1 MTTDGDIRDQLPEP
15 QRAQPR
21 CFQCQRPYTPKPDAD
36 GCTRFCSDRCR
47 CDFDAGL
54 SPGSEGLDC
63 QEAAATDG
71 TPEPADPTSRA
82 TAPDGAV
89 DPEPE
94 PAKRRPRARPAQNTY
109 TGHLA
114 RHAAEAWAKPALV
127 EELQRDQRQFD
138 PFSITKWK
146 VAAGGDPGYLPK
158 TQMRMGTTGF
168 WITCARC
175 SAEFESKGLKHCE
188 KCRTMPAGKQA
199 GALGAQISARSR
211 CRRCR
216 VALPN
221 PVESQWSAF
230 CSRDCYTRFYRCHC
244 LVCQEETEA
253 RSPKAGK
260 DLNLCGRKCR
270 TAYEGNRAKY
280 QFLGG
285 QTGGQTGGR
294 HRDSQIPADSESYA
308 HSTRTFSGVQS
319 AGPVNLVGRRNP
331 WDGKLDPDLAAA
343 ILETEVGRQGRGA
356 VMADIVPDG
365 KWPGMRR
372 VVLPDGSLSDM
383 LNPVR
388 AQDLALA
395 VVDEIPVR
403 EAVREGV
410 QEGRG
415 HPDSQNRPE
424 GESYAHSIRVHPGV
438 QSTTPTDIPAGPI
451 GWPGI
456 GSPPAGPVGVTGT
469 M

>member
-1 MTTDGDIRDQLPEP
+1 MSTETDFMGPTGTASAEDG
-15 QRAQPR
+15 RAFAS
-21 CFQCQRPYTPKPDAD
+21 CFMCERTPKPDAD
-36 GCTRFCSDRCR
+36 GCTRFCSPRCR
-47 CDFDAGL
+47 DDFDAGL
-54 SPGSEGLDC
+54 PPGSGRLDC
-63 QEAAATDG
+63 QEAAAEEG
-71 TPEPADPTSRA
+71 KPETVDPAGGA

-89 DPEPE
+89 DPEP
-94 PAKRRPRARPAQNTY
+94 ARRRPRAKPAQSTY

-114 RHAAEAWAKPALV
+114 RHAAEAWANTALV
-127 EELQRDQRQFD
+127 KELQGDQRQFD
-138 PFSITKWK
+138 PFAITKWK
-146 VAAGGDPGYLPK
+146 VIAGGNPGYLP
-158 TQMRMGTTGF
+158 TTPMRMGATGF
-168 WITCARC
+168 WIPCARC
-175 SAEFESKGLKHCE
+175 GAEFESKGLKHCE

-199 GALGAQISARSR
+199 ATTLGVQTNARSR

-253 RSPKAGK
+253 RSPKVGK

-285 QTGGQTGGR
+285 QTGGQSGGGYR
-294 HRDSQIPADSESYA
+294 SSQIPADSESCA

-343 ILETEVGRQGRGA
+343 ILEVEVGRSGREA

-365 KWPGMRR
+365 EWPDMRR
-372 VVLPDGSLSDM
+372 VVLPDGSLSDR
-383 LNPVR
+383 LNGVR
-388 AQDLALA
+388 ATDLALA
-395 VVDEIPVR
+395 VVDEIPG
-403 EAVREGV
+403 REGLR
-410 QEGRG
+410 EGRG

-424 GESYAHSIRVHPGV
+424 GESYAHSIRVPTGV
-438 QSTTPTDIPAGPI
+438 QSTTPAGIPTGPV
-451 GWPGI
+451 GWPGL
-456 GSPPAGPVGVTGT
+456 GSPPAVPTGVTGAA
-469 M
+469 